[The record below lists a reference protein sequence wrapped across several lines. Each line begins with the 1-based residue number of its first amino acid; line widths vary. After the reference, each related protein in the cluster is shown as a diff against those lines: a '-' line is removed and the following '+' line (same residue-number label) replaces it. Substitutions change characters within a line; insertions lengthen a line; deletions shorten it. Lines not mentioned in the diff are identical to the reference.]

1 MRFTYSKKTA
11 KYLDIAYI
19 YVIFAMSIRQKFFYI
34 MKHSELIRA
43 LKKAGCL
50 LKRHG
55 ASHDIWI
62 NPKTG
67 ARTAVPR
74 HGSKEIKEKTAKS
87 ILDDLLKG

>member
-1 MRFTYSKKTA
+1 
-11 KYLDIAYI
+11 
-19 YVIFAMSIRQKFFYI
+19 
-34 MKHSELIRA
+34 MKHSELIRK

-55 ASHDIWI
+55 ASHDVWI

-67 ARTAVPR
+67 ARTTIPR

-87 ILDDLLKG
+87 ILKALLNE

>member
-1 MRFTYSKKTA
+1 MITFLLSLHCYKGNEF
-11 KYLDIAYI
+11 I
-19 YVIFAMSIRQKFFYI
+19 YI

-67 ARTAVPR
+67 ARTSVPR
-74 HGSKEIKEKTAKS
+74 HGSKEIKENTARS
-87 ILDDLLKG
+87 ILDDLLNE

>member
-1 MRFTYSKKTA
+1 
-11 KYLDIAYI
+11 
-19 YVIFAMSIRQKFFYI
+19 
-34 MKHSELIRA
+34 MKHSELIRQ

-50 LKRHG
+50 LRRHG

-74 HGSKEIKEKTAKS
+74 HGSKEIKDKTAQA
-87 ILDDLLKG
+87 ILDDLLEK

>member
-1 MRFTYSKKTA
+1 
-11 KYLDIAYI
+11 
-19 YVIFAMSIRQKFFYI
+19 
-34 MKHSELIRA
+34 MKHSELICK

-55 ASHDIWI
+55 ASHDVWI

-67 ARTAVPR
+67 ARTTIPR

-87 ILDDLLKG
+87 ILKDLLNE

>member
-1 MRFTYSKKTA
+1 
-11 KYLDIAYI
+11 
-19 YVIFAMSIRQKFFYI
+19 
-34 MKHSELIRA
+34 MKHSELIRE

-62 NPKTG
+62 NPKNG

-74 HGSKEIKEKTAKS
+74 HGSKEIKEATAMA
-87 ILDDLLKG
+87 ILDDLLND

>member
-1 MRFTYSKKTA
+1 
-11 KYLDIAYI
+11 
-19 YVIFAMSIRQKFFYI
+19 

-55 ASHDIWI
+55 ASHGIWL

-67 ARTAVPR
+67 ARASVPR

-87 ILDDLLKG
+87 ILDDLLNE